1 MERKLHTPTI
11 PRYLPRLTLRIQ
23 PPRPEGP
30 ACQPP
35 HWPFAPLT
43 PLQMRR
49 HQAQAAAIRQGAAL

>member
-1 MERKLHTPTI
+1 MQHPSTLQS
-11 PRYLPRLTLRIQ
+11 LPRITLRIQ

-49 HQAQAAAIRQGAAL
+49 HQVQAAAIRQELAP

>member
-1 MERKLHTPTI
+1 MHPTPPLRT
-11 PRYLPRLTLRIQ
+11 LPRITLRIQ

-49 HQAQAAAIRQGAAL
+49 HQAQAAAIRQEVAP

>member
-1 MERKLHTPTI
+1 MHPTTPLRT
-11 PRYLPRLTLRIQ
+11 LPRITLRTQ

-35 HWPFAPLT
+35 HWHFAPLT

-49 HQAQAAAIRQGAAL
+49 HQAQAEAIRQGAQP